1 MSIIGRNLIDIQ
13 RNERRKR
20 KRKIIIFLLLTAFV
34 VYRFVFALILM
45 SSNIVVTAHRG
56 SKSVAP
62 ENTVA
67 SVLEAIAIEADFVE
81 IDVQLT
87 KDDEVILLH
96 DATFKRV
103 AGVSK
108 RPSEMTYEEIQKL
121 NVGLYKTDTFEF
133 QAPLLKDVLDVCKF
147 STIML
152 NIELK
157 DYAKNRRL
165 AYKVVEIIKEYD
177 FCDRC
182 VITSYSQ
189 ELIRIVKDIC
199 PEIKVGLI
207 SKSSSLATYI
217 NCQFVDLY
225 SVNYIALSPSIVM
238 FAHSRNKEI
247 YCWTTNSKVSI
258 ETAIRAGA
266 DNIITD
272 NVTLTRLLIVSLK

>member
-1 MSIIGRNLIDIQ
+1 MRINGRSLREIQ
-13 RNERRKR
+13 QKERKKR
-20 KRKIIIFLLLTAFV
+20 KRRLIAFVLLTAFV
-34 VYRFVFALILM
+34 MYRFIFALILIN
-45 SSNIVVTAHRG
+45 SNIDVTAHRG
-56 SKSVAP
+56 NTSVAP
-62 ENTVA
+62 ENTIA
-67 SVLEAIAIEADFVE
+67 SVLEAIAIDSDFVE

-87 KDDEVILLH
+87 KDGQVILLH

-108 RPSEMTYEEIQKL
+108 RPSEMTYEEVQEL

-133 QAPLLKDVLDVCKF
+133 KAPLLEDVLDVCKF
-147 STIML
+147 SSINL

-157 DYAKNRRL
+157 DYGKNRELPIR
-165 AYKVVEIIKEYD
+165 VVDIIKEYY

-189 ELIRIVKDIC
+189 NLLRIVKALC

-207 SKSSSLATYI
+207 TKSSSLATYI
-217 NCQFVDLY
+217 NCQFVDIY

-238 FAHSRNKEI
+238 YAHFKNKEI
-247 YCWTTNSKVSI
+247 YCWTPNNKVAI

-272 NVTLTRLLIVSLK
+272 NVTLTRFLIVSLK